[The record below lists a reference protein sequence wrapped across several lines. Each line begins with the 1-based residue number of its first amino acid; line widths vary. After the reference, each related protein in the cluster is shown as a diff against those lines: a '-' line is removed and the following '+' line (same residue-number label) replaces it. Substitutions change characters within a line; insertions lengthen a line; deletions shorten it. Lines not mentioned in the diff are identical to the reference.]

1 MLKVLIHEQQP
12 LRWWFE
18 QHLLGRIDMAP
29 SYQRRGEIWSKW
41 KRAHLIDSILND
53 FDVPK
58 FYVANFHVGPAN
70 NLNPNKTGYAIIDGK
85 QRLGAIFAFF
95 SDEIALNQSFVL
107 DDNPNAKLGQLKYS
121 DLRSRFPQLAH
132 KIDSFVPTMMSVIT
146 DSERKIEELFVR
158 LNTGEAA
165 NGAERRNAAGG
176 PVPVIVRELSQ
187 HLFFGRK
194 IRFNIKRMQE
204 HNLLWK
210 LLLFEF
216 KKGFVDTK
224 ARNLDEFAETA
235 NVWSKARPDD
245 QQDNMGEYDLARDRV
260 FETLELLAGEF
271 NDSDVLLAKQGE
283 IPIYYWAVRQ
293 HPDWI
298 HELRDFILEFTDALR
313 DNLHAQKADPNAGIA
328 ELSSY
333 YTMSRTTN
341 DQASLEGRYRIFEKR
356 FAAFRK
362 PLGRRPK

>member
-1 MLKVLIHEQQP
+1 MLKVYIHEPQP
-12 LRWWFE
+12 LRWWYE
-18 QHLLGRIDMAP
+18 QHLLKRIDMAP

-58 FYVANFHVGPAN
+58 FYVANFHIGPAT
-70 NLNPNKTGYAIIDGK
+70 NLNPNKAGYAIIDGK
-85 QRLGAIFAFF
+85 QRLGAIFAFL
-95 SDEIALNQSFVL
+95 SDEIPLNQSFVL
-107 DDNPNAKLGQLKYS
+107 DDSPSTKLGNLKYS

-132 KIDSFVPTMMSVIT
+132 KIDSFVPTVMSVLT

-187 HLFFGRK
+187 HLFFVRK
-194 IRFNIKRMQE
+194 IRFSIKRMQE

-216 KKGFVDTK
+216 KKGFIDTK
-224 ARNLDEFAETA
+224 SRNLDEFAATA
-235 NVWSKARPDD
+235 NKWSRERPESE
-245 QQDNMGEYDLARDRV
+245 QDNMGDYDHARDRV
-260 FETLELLAGEF
+260 FETLELLAIEF

-283 IPIYYWAVRQ
+283 IPIYYWAIRQ
-293 HPDWI
+293 HPDWV
-298 HELRDFILEFTDALR
+298 HELRDFVLEFTEAITENLR
-313 DNLHAQKADPNAGIA
+313 AQKNDPNAGIP

-341 DQASLEGRYRIFEKR
+341 DQASLEGRYKIFEKR
-356 FAAFRK
+356 FRDFRR
-362 PLGRRPK
+362 PLGRRPR

>member
-1 MLKVLIHEQQP
+1 MLKVVIHEQQT

-18 QHLLGRIDMAP
+18 QHLLRRIDMAP
-29 SYQRRGEIWSKW
+29 SYQRRAEVWSKW

-58 FYVANFHVGPAN
+58 FYVANFHVGPASD
-70 NLNPNKTGYAIIDGK
+70 LNPRKTGYAIIDGK

-107 DDNPNAKLGQLKYS
+107 DDSPQAKLGQLKYS

-132 KIDSFVPTMMSVIT
+132 KIDSFIPTVMSVFT
-146 DSERKIEELFVR
+146 DNERKIEELFVR

-187 HLFFGRK
+187 HLFFVKK

-216 KKGFVDTK
+216 KNGFVDTK
-224 ARNLDEFAETA
+224 SRNLNDFAETA
-235 NVWSKARPDD
+235 KSWSKSRPDD
-245 QQDNMGEYDLARDRV
+245 QQDNMGDYDLARDRV
-260 FETLELLAGEF
+260 FEVLELLAIEF

-283 IPIYYWAVRQ
+283 IPIYYWAIRH
-293 HPDWI
+293 HPTWV
-298 HELRDFILEFTDALR
+298 HELRDFVLEFTEAISENLR
-313 DNLHAQKADPNAGIA
+313 AQKSDPNVGTA

-341 DQASLEGRYRIFEKR
+341 DQASLEGRYKIFEKR
-356 FAAFRK
+356 FAAFRR
-362 PLGRRPK
+362 PMGRRSK

>member
-1 MLKVLIHEQQP
+1 MLKVIIHEQQP

-18 QHLLGRIDMAP
+18 QHLLGRIDMEP
-29 SYQRRGEIWSKW
+29 SYQRRGEIWSGW

-58 FYVANFHVGPAN
+58 FYVANFHLGPAN

-95 SDEIALNQSFVL
+95 SDKIALNQTFVL
-107 DDNPNAKLGQLKYS
+107 DDSPNSKLGKLKYS

-132 KIDSFVPTMMSVIT
+132 KIDSFIPTVMSVIT

-187 HLFFGRK
+187 HLFFVRK
-194 IRFNIKRMQE
+194 IHFNIKRMQE

-216 KKGFVDTK
+216 KSGFVDTK
-224 ARNLDEFAETA
+224 AKNLDEFAATA
-235 NVWSKARPDD
+235 NAWSKGRPED

-260 FETLELLAGEF
+260 FETLELLAVEF
-271 NDSDVLLAKQGE
+271 NDSDILLAKQGE
-283 IPIYYWAVRQ
+283 IPIYYWAIRQ
-293 HPDWI
+293 HRDWV
-298 HELRDFILEFTDALR
+298 HELRDFVLEFTDAVSK
-313 DNLHAQKADPNAGIA
+313 NLHAQKQDPNSGVA

-341 DQASLEGRYRIFEKR
+341 DQASLEGRYKIFEKR
-356 FAAFRK
+356 FAAFRR